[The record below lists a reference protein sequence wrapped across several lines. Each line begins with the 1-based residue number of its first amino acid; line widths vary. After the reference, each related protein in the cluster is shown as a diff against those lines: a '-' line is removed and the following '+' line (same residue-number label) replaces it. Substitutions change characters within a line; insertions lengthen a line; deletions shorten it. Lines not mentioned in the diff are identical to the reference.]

1 MWRDAIEMTRRG
13 RSLFDE
19 NPGLTVMMNVWI
31 REYFGVWRVSVRAV
45 ALIVAVFF
53 TFWSVAHAVLSFL
66 AWSFVPPLLFW
77 SYTLTHRKAYEKVHA
92 AEAVRLPVRRWWWNV
107 SLGSMI
113 WGALMGVSGVMLALP
128 AVALGGLLLPYVYFM
143 MVEGL
148 GPIEALK
155 ENLRLTMRHPIAV
168 IAVGALIFGAS
179 TLMWFVSKFLTLY
192 VAGST
197 MFVDHIAVKAGWGLG
212 LYGVKLMMVVF
223 GMSLHVAGA
232 ITIYRVVTG
241 KVAGIQAPGVVQEQ
255 AALSAVPATAPS
267 APPGE
272 W

>member
-1 MWRDAIEMTRRG
+1 
-13 RSLFDE
+13 
-19 NPGLTVMMNVWI
+19 MNVWI

-45 ALIVAVFF
+45 ALIVAVVF

-77 SYTLTHRKAYEKVHA
+77 GYTLAHRKAYEKVHA
-92 AEAVRLPVRRWWWNV
+92 AEALRLPVRRWWWNV

-113 WGALMGVSGVMLALP
+113 WGALMAVSGVILALP

-143 MVEGL
+143 MVDGL

-155 ENLRLTMRHPIAV
+155 ENLRLAMCHPIAA
-168 IAVGALIFGAS
+168 IAMGALIFGAS
-179 TLMWFVSKFLTLY
+179 TLMWFVSRFLTLY

-197 MFVDHIAVKAGWGLG
+197 MFVDNVAVKAGWGLG
-212 LYGVKLMMVVF
+212 LYGVKLMMMIF
-223 GMSLHVAGA
+223 GMSLQVAGA
-232 ITIYRVVTG
+232 ITIYRVVRG
-241 KVAGIQAPGVVQEQ
+241 KVAGISAPAAMQEQ
-255 AALSAVPATAPS
+255 GAVSAVPVPAAA

>member
-1 MWRDAIEMTRRG
+1 
-13 RSLFDE
+13 
-19 NPGLTVMMNVWI
+19 MNVWI

-45 ALIVAVFF
+45 ALIVAVVF

-77 SYTLTHRKAYEKVHA
+77 GYTLAHRKAYEKVHA
-92 AEAVRLPVRRWWWNV
+92 AEALRLPVRRWWWNV
-107 SLGSMI
+107 SLGSMT
-113 WGALMGVSGVMLALP
+113 WGALMAVSGVILALP

-155 ENLRLTMRHPIAV
+155 ENLRLAMRHPIAA
-168 IAVGALIFGAS
+168 IALGALIFGAS
-179 TLMWFVSKFLTLY
+179 TLMWFGSRFLTLY

-197 MFVDHIAVKAGWGLG
+197 MFVDNVAVKAGWGLG
-212 LYGVKLMMVVF
+212 LYGVKLMMMIF
-223 GMSLHVAGA
+223 GMSLQVAGA
-232 ITIYRVVTG
+232 ITIYRAVRG
-241 KVAGIQAPGVVQEQ
+241 KVAGISAPAAMQEQ
-255 AALSAVPATAPS
+255 GSVSAVPVPAAA